1 VIIVPPGVPHQA
13 GYDIISKTDY
23 LVIRVDP
30 NKTIELK

>member
-1 VIIVPPGVPHQA
+1 VPHQA